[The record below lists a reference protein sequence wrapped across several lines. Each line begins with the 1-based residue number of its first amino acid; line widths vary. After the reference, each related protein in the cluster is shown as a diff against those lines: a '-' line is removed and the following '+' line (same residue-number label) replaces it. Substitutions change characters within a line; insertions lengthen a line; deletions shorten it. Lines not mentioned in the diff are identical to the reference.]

1 MESGIEK
8 HAVKGSLLLAYGE
21 AQGSSY
27 LMAWNLPVHMSH
39 LSMVEKVTSNHHS
52 CEKAW
57 SWTTK
62 EFKRWQVE
70 GQEES
75 EMRGKF

>member
-1 MESGIEK
+1 MESGIERY
-8 HAVKGSLLLAYGE
+8 AEKGSLLLAYGE

-27 LMAWNLPVHMSH
+27 LMAWNLPIHSH
-39 LSMVEKVTSNHHS
+39 LSMVEKLTSNHHS
-52 CEKAW
+52 CEKAQR
-57 SWTTK
+57 WTTK

-75 EMRGKF
+75 EIRGKF